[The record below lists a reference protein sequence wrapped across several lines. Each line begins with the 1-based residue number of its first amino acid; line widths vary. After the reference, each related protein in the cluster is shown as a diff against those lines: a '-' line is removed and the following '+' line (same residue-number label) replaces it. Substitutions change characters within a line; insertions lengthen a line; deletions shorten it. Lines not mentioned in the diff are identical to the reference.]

1 MSTTTV
7 SMRSTS
13 IEATLEDV
21 REREA
26 SARAAART
34 AQLNERIAGHETHLQ
49 AVIRRLDE
57 ASVRLPDLNA
67 IAPAVPSF
75 LVPQGNDPDVL
86 ERFADRMAQQIE
98 AFSSKV
104 DEAIKTAEGLL
115 ARRKAKAAAWRT
127 IADHEEQLR
136 LQMRE
141 IMATASELGLSHRA
155 GAIPERPAVD
165 DELESVERHALLLE
179 RLIRDLA
186 QQQTDLDARLDA
198 RRRASSLAGGTVVA
212 SNAGAAQERHD
223 AKCRNEARHRLQES
237 LDMHLTAAGLNLAD
251 LPASTRGLITHALA
265 HSHEQDLTAQV
276 KRWVSRE
283 QHRRRSTQRAIELMQ
298 RAPELLQDSPD
309 LSRRWSSLVIKLQRI
324 AEGTEEMSPSIE
336 REFDQLGRDA
346 RRNLKTALAK
356 ADWVKAM
363 RTQGFEVLQR
373 DDDGGLV
380 VVDLSHPEVWLEAQ
394 EFESPDG
401 GYATELE
408 LKTDA
413 SSSAELEE
421 KLTTDV
427 CHRLA
432 QAAAPERTGDVHTES
447 EVIEHERRIKR
458 ARRPAAARNRFASEL

>member
-1 MSTTTV
+1 
-7 SMRSTS
+7 
-13 IEATLEDV
+13 
-21 REREA
+21 
-26 SARAAART
+26 
-34 AQLNERIAGHETHLQ
+34 
-49 AVIRRLDE
+49 
-57 ASVRLPDLNA
+57 
-67 IAPAVPSF
+67 
-75 LVPQGNDPDVL
+75 
-86 ERFADRMAQQIE
+86 
-98 AFSSKV
+98 
-104 DEAIKTAEGLL
+104 
-115 ARRKAKAAAWRT
+115 
-127 IADHEEQLR
+127 
-136 LQMRE
+136 
-141 IMATASELGLSHRA
+141 
-155 GAIPERPAVD
+155 
-165 DELESVERHALLLE
+165 
-179 RLIRDLA
+179 
-186 QQQTDLDARLDA
+186 
-198 RRRASSLAGGTVVA
+198 
-212 SNAGAAQERHD
+212 
-223 AKCRNEARHRLQES
+223 
-237 LDMHLTAAGLNLAD
+237 MHLTAAGLNLAD

-283 QHRRRSTQRAIELMQ
+283 QHRSGSTQRAIELMQ

-346 RRNLKTALAK
+346 RLNLKTALAK

-380 VVDLSHPEVWLEAQ
+380 VVDLSHPEVWLEAH

-421 KLTTDV
+421 KLTADV
-427 CHRLA
+427 CRRLA
-432 QAAAPERTGDVHTES
+432 QAAAPERAGDVHTES